1 MRLSDKGVKN
11 LPSQVK
17 IQADT
22 INFSQLQNAATAN
35 ELMAKLYM
43 GAVKSAK
50 LQHQT

>member
-1 MRLSDKGVKN
+1 MGLSDKEVKN

-17 IQADT
+17 IQPYT
-22 INFSQLQNAATAN
+22 INFSKLQNAATAN

-43 GAVKSAK
+43 DAVKSSK